1 MKHAH
6 KNQHEAHFKMRPVCA
21 VCHRMFSPGARK
33 AGFPVCTNCRKD
45 NSWKSKLKTSR
56 YLPSLSLPSV

>member
-45 NSWKSKLKTSR
+45 NKDNSWTTNIKTLRS
-56 YLPSLSLPSV
+56 LPSL